1 MEHQIIKHRNRI
13 FLAILI
19 ILTGWGLSSCY
30 YDNAEELYPNPLACD
45 TTNVTYSGTIAP
57 ILATSC
63 NSCHSTTSAS
73 GGIITDN
80 YDDLKSLV
88 DGDRFWGA
96 VNQQPG
102 YSPMPQGAEKLNDC
116 TLAKIDTWIFAG
128 GPNN

>member
-1 MEHQIIKHRNRI
+1 MEHQITKHGSRV

-19 ILTGWGLSSCY
+19 ILTGWGLNSCY
-30 YDNAEELYPNPLACD
+30 YDNVEELYPNPPTCD
-45 TTNVTYSGTIAP
+45 TTNVTYSGTVAP
-57 ILATSC
+57 IMAASC

-96 VNQQPG
+96 INQQSG

-116 TLAKIDTWIFAG
+116 KLAKIDTWIYAG
-128 GPNN
+128 APNN